1 MGEITTTEATVFLLF
16 FYRFVSYYIVEA
28 VFTNGIKDN
37 FVAKVNLAIKS
48 RVLEVDGL
56 YFFISLPRFLRIQ
69 VVADA
74 LTLTSAFQQEI
85 PIA

>member
-16 FYRFVSYYIVEA
+16 FYRFVSYYIVKA

-56 YFFISLPRFLRIQ
+56 YLFISLPRFLRIQ

-74 LTLTSAFQQEI
+74 LTLTSAFQQK
-85 PIA
+85 IAIA